1 MFEALYEEKMSY
13 IDDYSSCSRT
23 YATLLIYTGEVPPG
37 EVTRILGIPPT
48 TISIAADIPRKK
60 VNGWFLSSQDII
72 ESKDS
77 RRHIDYIIEVVSPVK
92 DRIGQ
97 LQSRGFQIG
106 VLCFWESATGNG
118 GPTLSPNQMKEL
130 GQLNLELSWDIW
142 FADSE

>member
-1 MFEALYEEKMSY
+1 MLGVTIVYELC
-13 IDDYSSCSRT
+13 SSCNHGLDGSLT
-23 YATLLIYTGEVPPG
+23 LIYTGEVPPD